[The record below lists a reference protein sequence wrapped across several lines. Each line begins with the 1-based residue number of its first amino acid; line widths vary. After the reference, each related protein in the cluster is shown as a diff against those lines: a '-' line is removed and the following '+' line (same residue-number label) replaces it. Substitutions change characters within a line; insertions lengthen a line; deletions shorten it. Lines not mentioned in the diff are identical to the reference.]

1 MIPKE
6 RSGVILSDLLSG
18 IIFQMNLGLVRENE
32 NHAGFEIL
40 ERALAAGSRAIAGD
54 NHFFSHLFSRSSVGL
69 SIDQSA
75 PTVLLM
81 IDPSVVQIPF
91 DNLFVFS
98 LNQEQSVRPGDDQ
111 VNFPKRS
118 AFLQLDIM
126 CKPIGF
132 RQPLSK
138 MLPDLIFKLISL
150 GASYLLP

>member
-6 RSGVILSDLLSG
+6 RSRAVLGDLISG

-32 NHAGFEIL
+32 NHAGFEIS
-40 ERALAAGSRAIAGD
+40 ERALAADSGAIAGD
-54 NHFFSHLFSRSSVGL
+54 DHFFSHLFSRRWVSL
-69 SIDQSA
+69 LIDQSA
-75 PTVLLM
+75 PTVLLL

-91 DNLFVFS
+91 DNLFVFG
-98 LNQEQSVRPGDDQ
+98 LNQEQSIRPGDDQ

-118 AFLQLDIM
+118 AFLQLYIM
-126 CKPIGF
+126 RKPIAF

-150 GASYLLP
+150 GAG